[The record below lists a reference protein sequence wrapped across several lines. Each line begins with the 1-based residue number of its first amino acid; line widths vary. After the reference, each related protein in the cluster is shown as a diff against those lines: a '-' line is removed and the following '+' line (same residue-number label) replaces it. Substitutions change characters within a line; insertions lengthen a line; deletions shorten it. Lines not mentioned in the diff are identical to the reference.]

1 MLRRVD
7 CKQRVA
13 WQGRG
18 QAVIEFTFCMIIIF
32 LMIYAI
38 IMVLR
43 WTGRDLADRRAAH
56 EGLLRTSAATEVN
69 GPYGPSMQIN
79 PYFYTPVGIK
89 AVWGE

>member
-1 MLRRVD
+1 MNERRETREEE
-7 CKQRVA
+7 K
-13 WQGRG
+13 G
-18 QAVIEFTFCMIIIF
+18 QAVIEFTFCMIIVF

-43 WTGRDLADRRAAH
+43 WTGRDLAARRAAH
-56 EGLLRTSAATEVN
+56 EGLLRTPAATEAN
-69 GPYGPSMQIN
+69 GPNGPRMQIN